1 MYLLFLLPAQGTP
14 PESATK
20 CRPHPVMEA
29 LMNCG
34 GVPAPPDVYLQACV
48 VNPFGFAFVGA
59 GFKPAR
65 TEDQE

>member
-1 MYLLFLLPAQGTP
+1 
-14 PESATK
+14 
-20 CRPHPVMEA
+20 
-29 LMNCG
+29 MNCG